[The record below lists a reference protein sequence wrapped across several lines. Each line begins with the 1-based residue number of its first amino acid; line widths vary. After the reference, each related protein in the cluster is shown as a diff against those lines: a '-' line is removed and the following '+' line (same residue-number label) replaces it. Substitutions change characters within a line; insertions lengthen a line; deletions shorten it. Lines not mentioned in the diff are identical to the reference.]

1 MRQWWILWR
10 WKLDCHLKRRE
21 KFLQCFETS
30 FQAQLLFW
38 ANLMTIRS
46 LKISHFI
53 KAKLMKR
60 WWHRCQWYRMNYDID
75 FLFVKALQAELYPCN
90 LSGHLFR
97 EKVCLRHRENRPTTT
112 DQRPPTGPTTGD
124 RLYKWPLFT
133 SIHKL
138 VVASLQEINSPSYP
152 DMVFVKN
159 LQPQFWENDFTHKKC
174 VNWDII
180 EFASE
185 QLKYFQS
192 L

>member
-21 KFLQCFETS
+21 KFLQCFATS

-46 LKISHFI
+46 LKILHFI

-90 LSGHLFR
+90 LSGRLFR
-97 EKVCLRHRENRPTTT
+97 EKVCLRHRKNQPTTT
-112 DQRPPTGPTTGD
+112 DRPNNWGPTLQMAAFHFNSQIG
-124 RLYKWPLFT
+124 RGIPPRN
-133 SIHKL
+133 KL
-138 VVASLQEINSPSYP
+138 TKVSRHGICQKSTE
-152 DMVFVKN
+152 
-159 LQPQFWENDFTHKKC
+159 PQFWENDFTHKKC

-180 EFASE
+180 KFASE
-185 QLKYFQS
+185 QLKYFLS

>member
-21 KFLQCFETS
+21 KFLQCFATS

-46 LKISHFI
+46 LKILHFI

-75 FLFVKALQAELYPCN
+75 FLFVKAFK
-90 LSGHLFR
+90 LSCIHIICPDVCS
-97 EKVCLRHRENRPTTT
+97 EKKSVWGTDHHRPTS
-112 DQRPPTGPTTGD
+112 DPTTGD

-152 DMVFVKN
+152 DMVFIKN
-159 LQPQFWENDFTHKKC
+159 LHSRNFGKTILLTKKC
-174 VNWDII
+174 VNWDRIKL
-180 EFASE
+180 ASE